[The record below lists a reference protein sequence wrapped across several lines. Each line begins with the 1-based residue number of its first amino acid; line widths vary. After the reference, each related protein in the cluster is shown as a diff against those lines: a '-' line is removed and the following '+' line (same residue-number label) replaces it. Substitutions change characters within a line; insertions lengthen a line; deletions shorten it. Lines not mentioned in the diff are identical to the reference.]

1 MQVLIA
7 SDSFKGSLSSAQVVE
22 AGRMAA
28 ARVDRHIEVTG
39 LPIADGGEGT
49 VDCVLQA
56 VEGRRISVKTVDPLG
71 RPITADLAVVGQ
83 TAIVEL
89 ASASGLTI
97 LSPAERNPYQTST
110 YGTGLLIRYALD
122 LPEVREILVAIGGS
136 ATNDGGLGMAQALGL
151 KAWDV
156 NGRPVKRGGQHVG
169 EVAKLDTSEMHP
181 RLKEVMIRVACD
193 VDNPLYGENGASHVF
208 GPQKGATP
216 EMVKTLDANLR
227 RLSDVIRRD
236 LGVDVSRLPG
246 GGAAGGT
253 GAGLAAFCGARL
265 EPGIELLLDVC
276 RFDERMKEVDLVI
289 TGEGRTD
296 HQTLRGKAPVGVAK
310 RAKRYGK
317 PVICVS
323 GAYDPAMVKELR
335 ACGIDA
341 VFSLCPGPTD
351 EEKAFAHAFEWMVST
366 LENVFGLLLG
376 MKGDKR

>member
-1 MQVLIA
+1 MKVLIA
-7 SDSFKGSLSSAQVVE
+7 SDSFKGSLSSAEVAE
-22 AGRMAA
+22 AGRIAA
-28 ARVDRHIEVTG
+28 ACVDERIEVEG

-56 VEGRRISVKTVDPLG
+56 VEGKRIPVDTVDPLG

-89 ASASGLTI
+89 ASTSGLP
-97 LSPAERNPYQTST
+97 LLAPAERNPLRTST
-110 YGTGLLIRYALD
+110 YGTGLLIRRALD
-122 LPEVREILVAIGGS
+122 LPEIREILVAIGGS

-151 KAWDV
+151 RAWDEK
-156 NGRPVKRGGQHVG
+156 GRPVKQGGEHVG
-169 EVAKLDTSEMHP
+169 EVAKLDPSGLHP
-181 RLKEVMIRVACD
+181 RLKDVTIRVACD
-193 VDNPLYGENGASHVF
+193 VDNPLYGENGAAQVF

-216 EMVKTLDANLR
+216 EMVRRLDANLR

-276 RFDERMKEVDLVI
+276 RFDDRVRETDLVI

-296 HQTLRGKAPVGVAK
+296 RQTLRGKAPVGVAK

-317 PVICVS
+317 PVICLS
-323 GAYDPAMVKELR
+323 GSYDPAMVKALR
-335 ACGIDA
+335 SCGIDA
-341 VFSLCPGPTD
+341 VFSICPGPAD
-351 EEKAFAHAFEWMVST
+351 EETAFAHAAEWMVTT
-366 LENVFGLLLG
+366 LENVFSLWSV
-376 MKGDKR
+376 RCR